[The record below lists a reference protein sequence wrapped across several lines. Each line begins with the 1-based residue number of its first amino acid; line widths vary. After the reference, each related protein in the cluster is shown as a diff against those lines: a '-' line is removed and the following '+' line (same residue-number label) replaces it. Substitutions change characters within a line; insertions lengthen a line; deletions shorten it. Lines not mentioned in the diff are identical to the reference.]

1 MPVGQEKKERGRPG
15 PKDCLQGSWLHFL
28 CDQHTSV
35 QSRAADTPAP
45 HAVWL
50 DPIKVAVEIKG
61 QRVIFPAAAGLCGCL
76 AHLVTSNKGHR

>member
-1 MPVGQEKKERGRPG
+1 MGLRTACRGAG
-15 PKDCLQGSWLHFL
+15 CTFFV
-28 CDQHTSV
+28 T
-35 QSRAADTPAP
+35 SRAADTPAP

-76 AHLVTSNKGHR
+76 AHLVTSNKGHW